1 MMFSVDW
8 EEIPRYTAVPDAFIK
23 KYMPEAPGE
32 YVKVFIFLLMLSDK
46 KNADTDIES
55 LSRFLNISESEVKA
69 ALIYWEEKK
78 LLDIFYKSGNIA
90 GIKIRLSST
99 EQIRDNHK
107 LSPSRVKN
115 LMTENSD
122 AQTLCYVTEQYLSRP
137 LTATEI
143 STLLYFLDE
152 LKFSVELCEYLVEY
166 CISKGHPSIRY
177 IEKVGLAWHKNGYS
191 TPEEARSHSSEWSKI
206 HFEVLKAFGI
216 SGRNPVKKEIE
227 YIDKWYKKYCFSLEI
242 ISEACSITLSKT
254 GKQSFEYAD
263 KILARWHGAGVKT
276 LKDIEDLEKEFKS
289 KQTLT
294 EPKKNSKNQFLNYEQ
309 RSDDLADLERRLDKQ
324 FAEFMEGENGS
335 D

>member
-8 EEIPRYTAVPDAFIK
+8 EEIPRYTAVPYAFIK

>member
-289 KQTLT
+289 KQTLI

>member
-46 KNADTDIES
+46 KDADTDIES

-289 KQTLT
+289 KQTLI